1 VVVLAGP
8 GILIVPKLSALS
20 RAETARRAVFAVG
33 ICLSSFAIIGFA
45 IRAVVESCIYD
56 AHVITAEMRI
66 QQALGVMGQAG
77 LTLCVVTPGVPYLR
91 IMSPRRCGAVSAP

>member
-8 GILIVPKLSALS
+8 GILIVPELSALL
-20 RAETARRAVFAVG
+20 RERLGTAGSAVE
-33 ICLSSFAIIGFA
+33 ICLSIFAIIGFA
-45 IRAVVESCIYD
+45 MRVVVESRIYD

-77 LTLCVVTPGVPYLR
+77 LALCVVTPKGPLR
-91 IMSPRRCGAVSAP
+91 HTFDYRP